1 MTHPPLFPWEL
12 DVLDR
17 CTRYAHKDGPIRFYR
32 GELEYDLE
40 QEQENMEEEEKRSQV
55 SESVLTGISP
65 IFAFSNPIEAGDI
78 NIKGDTYTMIS
89 QHQKFTPDVALPTAD
104 GSGVMLYATQRR
116 NLDGARPHEGGY
128 LLQAGLKVDNKTI
141 KMVLEAG
148 VRGNIFPTAMIPLI
162 Q

>member
-1 MTHPPLFPWEL
+1 
-12 DVLDR
+12 
-17 CTRYAHKDGPIRFYR
+17 
-32 GELEYDLE
+32 
-40 QEQENMEEEEKRSQV
+40 MEEEEKRSQV